1 MEIKGF
7 TLDFT
12 PLTVHCNIVVDNTV
26 SDEQVYNSYSSQY
39 VPDYTVVPL
48 TLRPNVTVL
57 DKDGVLASGVVN
69 SALANITWTEVIGT
83 TETVITASND
93 GYEILSADNDNGC
106 IRVKKN
112 LTPDT
117 TATLRFAAQ
126 YTDTRTGQVFQLK
139 ASYLLSCN
147 SSSKS
152 IPVLTLDTDH
162 STLYNPLRDTATK
175 KVTAQLYV
183 NGGICPASYRQ
194 FVWDISHDGKTWENV
209 GDSLMHYF
217 VTVSSDGTYCTVD
230 QSLMG
235 SKFLLRCRAKYS
247 EDGKPSA
254 VTLDDNSPC
263 KTATFTRWIPKL
275 QTEIVAAKSVKAGN
289 TQMQV
294 DLIVSDTK
302 NALSNYQDVYLPV
315 WYGNAQTSAGTV
327 TPTTVLGYGA
337 PLTIPTSFISATYG
351 GILGADLVDRGPLTA
366 LTDDSGALV
375 TDEAGAIIVIN

>member
-1 MEIKGF
+1 
-7 TLDFT
+7 
-12 PLTVHCNIVVDNTV
+12 
-26 SDEQVYNSYSSQY
+26 
-39 VPDYTVVPL
+39 
-48 TLRPNVTVL
+48 
-57 DKDGVLASGVVN
+57 
-69 SALANITWTEVIGT
+69 
-83 TETVITASND
+83 
-93 GYEILSADNDNGC
+93 
-106 IRVKKN
+106 
-112 LTPDT
+112 
-117 TATLRFAAQ
+117 
-126 YTDTRTGQVFQLK
+126 VFQLK

-235 SKFLLRCRAKYS
+235 SKFLLRCRANYS

-302 NALSNYQDVYLPV
+302 NVLANYQDVYLPV